1 MNSKPDKNQD
11 PADPAEPPRWA
22 ARLLARWSQPDAREE
37 LQGDMLEMYAYWLE
51 SLGKPAADRK
61 YALAALRLMRPF
73 ARPKRA
79 NDYSET
85 YSFSA
90 AMIQNYFKIAFRN
103 LLKSKTFSAIN
114 VLGLALGMACSL
126 MIMLWIRDELAVD
139 AFHANKDQLY
149 RIYMREHFSGKVQG
163 VIWTPGPLAEEL
175 KKSVPEIEMS
185 TPYSWTN
192 QQTFSV
198 GSKIH
203 KQATNWASADFFK
216 MFSYKLLQGT
226 AEGALRDRGNIAISR
241 TMANAF
247 FGSPEAAI
255 GKAIRYDNRKEM
267 TVSAVFE
274 NIGANS
280 SLQFDCLMTW
290 DAYIDDNSWA
300 THWSNTDPLTFFK
313 LRKDADPAKVEAKML
328 HLLDKTNRDGSKPY
342 KTQLA
347 MQPFHEY
354 YLNSNIKD
362 AKMDGGRIE
371 YVRLFSFVAVFILLI
386 ACINFMNLATARS
399 SRRAKEVGVRKVVGA
414 MRSMLAGQFMGE
426 ALLIAG
432 LSAILAVLLVA
443 LLLPAFNSLT
453 SKQMA
458 LPYSEPKFWGI
469 IGGLLVATGLLA
481 GSYPALFLSS
491 LNPVRILKG
500 ALKFDSSSVW
510 VRQGLVVFQFA
521 LSVILIVGM
530 IIIYRQVGFVQTKN
544 LGFDR
549 ENLVYFPI
557 EGELFNKFD
566 LLKTQLTQIPGIK
579 QVSHMTATPAS
590 NGNGTDGI
598 TWPGSNPNEQVR
610 FTPVGVGYDFTK
622 TMNLKMADGRDFSK
636 DYPTDSSG
644 VILNETA
651 IKVMGLKNPVGREIN
666 WGTSKVR
673 IVGVL
678 KDFHFVSL
686 HSAIR
691 PLIAYLGAR
700 QPQGSVVIRIQAGKT
715 PETLA
720 AIGQVCKKLN
730 PNVPFSYAFTDQE
743 YARQYQSEQIVGKLA
758 GYFASL
764 AIFISCLGLFGL
776 AAFTAEQRTKE
787 IGVRKVLGASV
798 AGIVGLL
805 SKDFLKLVVMAII
818 LASPVA
824 WYIMKQWLQGFAYQ
838 IDIEWWMFALAGVIA
853 VLIAVFTISF
863 QSIKAAMVNPV
874 RSLRSE

>member
-1 MNSKPDKNQD
+1 MNAHTK
-11 PADPAEPPRWA
+11 PPRWA
-22 ARLLARWSQPDAREE
+22 TWLLTRWSHPDAREE
-37 LQGDMLEMYAYWLE
+37 LQGDMLEMYAYWLQRR
-51 SLGKPAADRK
+51 GKPAADRK
-61 YALAALRLMRPF
+61 YCLVVIRLLRPF
-73 ARPKRA
+73 ARRRRTA
-79 NDYSET
+79 DYPET
-85 YSFSA
+85 YSFSP

-103 LLKSKTFSAIN
+103 LLKSKTFSAVNIM
-114 VLGLALGMACSL
+114 GLALGMACSL
-126 MIMLWIRDELAVD
+126 AILLWIRDERGVD

-149 RIYMREHFSGKVQG
+149 RIYMREYFSGKVQG

-175 KKSVPEIEMS
+175 KKSVPEIEMT
-185 TPYSWTN
+185 TPFSWTVP
-192 QQTFSV
+192 QTFSV
-198 GSKIH
+198 GTKTH
-203 KQATNWASADFFK
+203 KQATNWASGDFFK
-216 MFSYKLLQGT
+216 MFSFKLLQGT
-226 AEGALRDRGNIAISR
+226 PDGALRDPGSIAISR
-241 TMANAF
+241 NMAEVF
-247 FGSPEAAI
+247 FGSPEQAI

-267 TVSAVFE
+267 TVTAVFE
-274 NIGANS
+274 NIGTNS
-280 SLQFDCLMTW
+280 TLQFDCLMTW
-290 DAYIDDNSWA
+290 DAYIDDNGWA
-300 THWSNTDPLTFFK
+300 KDWGNTDPLTFFK
-313 LRKDADPAKVEAKML
+313 LRKDADPAKVEAKMR
-328 HLLDKTNRDGSKPY
+328 HLLDKTNRDAGKPY

-371 YVRLFSFVAVFILLI
+371 YVRLFTFVAVFILLI

-399 SRRAKEVGVRKVVGA
+399 TRRAKEVGVRKVVGA

-426 ALLIAG
+426 ALLITL
-432 LSAILAVLLVA
+432 LSAGLAVLLVA
-443 LLLPAFNSLT
+443 LLLPSFNSLT
-453 SKQMA
+453 GKQMV
-458 LPYSEPKFWGI
+458 LPVSEPSFWGI
-469 IGGLLVATGLLA
+469 IAGLLIVTSLVA
-481 GSYPALFLSS
+481 GSYPAMFLSS

-500 ALKFDSSSVW
+500 ALKSDSSSGW
-510 VRQGLVVFQFA
+510 VRQGLVVFQFG

-530 IIIYRQVGFVQTKN
+530 IIIYRQVGFVQNKN

-566 LLKTQLTQIPGIK
+566 ILKTELSRIPGVK
-579 QVSHMTATPAS
+579 HVSHMTATPAS

-598 TWPGSNPNEQVR
+598 TWPGSDPNDQVR
-610 FTPVGVGYDFTK
+610 FTPVGVGYDFIK
-622 TMNLKMADGRDFSK
+622 TMDLKMALGRDFSR
-636 DYPTDSSG
+636 DFPTDSSG
-644 VILNETA
+644 VIVNETA
-651 IKVMGLKNPVGREIN
+651 VKVMGLKEPVGREIK
-666 WGTSKVR
+666 WGKSKVH

-678 KDFHFVSL
+678 KDFHFQSL
-686 HSAIR
+686 HTAIR

-700 QPQGSVVIRIQAGKT
+700 QPSGNVVIRIEAGKT
-715 PETLA
+715 PETLVT
-720 AIGQVCKKLN
+720 IGKVTRKLN
-730 PNVPFSYAFTDQE
+730 PNVPFTYAFTDQE

-758 GYFASL
+758 GYFAFL

-798 AGIVGLL
+798 AGIVALL
-805 SKDFLKLVVMAII
+805 SRDFLKLVVMAIV

-863 QSIKAAMVNPV
+863 QSIKAATANPV